1 MRKKEK
7 FLQVVSIPDTISSFS
22 LSAVIIAIKIKDII
36 RYILSQVFSPIYMH
50 YYVEEILTVK
60 KMLISPF
67 VLQYAYIL

>member
-7 FLQVVSIPDTISSFS
+7 FLQVFAKPDTISSFS
-22 LSAVIIAIKIKDII
+22 LSAVITAIKIKDII
-36 RYILSQVFSPIYMH
+36 RYILSQVFSLIYA